1 MNPLMTFWLGFRA
14 AVFWVGFTASTFFYG
29 AVTPF
34 LLPLSFKTRYPLIRP
49 YSQFNIWWLKVCCGV
64 KYQVI
69 GKENI
74 PADDDEAVVI
84 MANHQSTWET
94 IAFASIFPPLT
105 WVLKRELLRIPFFGW
120 GLSMIRPIAIDRKA
134 GRSSMEQVKLQGK
147 ERLDSG
153 LSLVIFPEGTR
164 VTKGKKLPFKK
175 GGAVLAEYAQKNVLP
190 VAHNA
195 IECWPR
201 HTFIKLPGTITVSVG
216 KQIETKGLDANE
228 ILEKVKTWIDQEKQQ
243 LPCR

>member
-1 MNPLMTFWLGFRA
+1 MNPLMTLWLGTRA
-14 AVFWVGFTASTFFYG
+14 TVFWIGFTASTIFYG
-29 AVTPF
+29 AITPLLLF
-34 LLPLSFKTRYPLIRP
+34 LPFNVRYPLVRP
-49 YSQFNIWWLKVCCGV
+49 YSQVNVWWLKVCCGV

-74 PADDDEAVVI
+74 PKDEAIVI

-94 IAFASIFPPLT
+94 ISLASIFPPLT

-120 GLSMIRPIAIDRKA
+120 GLSLIRPIAIDRKVGKTA
-134 GRSSMEQVKLQGK
+134 IEQIKIQGK
-147 ERLDSG
+147 ERLDRG

-164 VTKGKKLPFKK
+164 VTKGKVIPFKK

-201 HTFIKLPGTITVSVG
+201 HSFIKLPGTITVSVG
-216 KQIETKGLDANE
+216 ELINTQGMTVDE
-228 ILEKVKTWIDQEKQQ
+228 IIGQVKTWVNEEKLK
-243 LPCR
+243 LPPSR